1 MSDETDL
8 LWAEEYFYDTTEVRN
23 DPKLQRF
30 VPENYLERLT
40 TRRSWYR
47 YDDQIFP
54 KLSSQDAIAAD
65 FQVSRITVQEALR
78 QLEVDEPLALTVYPG
93 ADGSFNLY
101 EDDGAS
107 FNYRRGEWTGIE
119 MR

>member
-8 LWAEEYFYDTTEVRN
+8 LWAEEYFYDTTELRN

-107 FNYRRGEWTGIE
+107 FNYRR
-119 MR
+119 